1 MKGLGNLGF
10 YPYSTASAVSS
21 DGMVIVGYS
30 YSASG
35 REAFR
40 WTALEGMKPLG
51 DLSGGPFDSIANAV
65 SADGSVVVGQSLVGP
80 NWQAFR
86 WTQSEG
92 MVSIGTLPGG
102 GDAGANGVS
111 GDGSLIVGMVHFCC
125 PGRNEWFIWDSTNG
139 MRNLKDVLM
148 NEHGI
153 DITGWKPN
161 QAPGIFISADGHTIV
176 GGGVNPSGQSEVWIV
191 RNFMP

>member
-1 MKGLGNLGF
+1 
-10 YPYSTASAVSS
+10 
-21 DGMVIVGYS
+21 
-30 YSASG
+30 
-35 REAFR
+35 
-40 WTALEGMKPLG
+40 
-51 DLSGGPFDSIANAV
+51 
-65 SADGSVVVGQSLVGP
+65 VVGQSLVGP